1 MEPQTA
7 SPEVAEEPERIKKC
21 SGLASS
27 EYPRAHPGWR
37 VLRDV
42 PQESCRGMQHRW
54 EAQWQEFLETV
65 PSPPAVWESPELTE
79 MAPWEDAKAFLASFE
94 QVAKACQW
102 PQGEWVARL
111 QPALSG
117 EAKQAF
123 NNLEARDREDYGK
136 VKAAILREDAIKME
150 VQRQHFRQFRYEE
163 IDEPRRIHSHLQELC
178 HRWLR
183 PERRSKE
190 QILELLILEQFLAS
204 LPPDLQGWIRAGGPD
219 TCSQAVALVEDFLM
233 SQQEAEREKWQEPL
247 PEMTKISPEA
257 EKASMGVLQKQVQKE
272 VKQNRS
278 KDNGLLDSGNQDPRD
293 PRSLLPHPDEPEIA
307 EADLTEV
314 SMNFRE
320 AEATRHMVELTPAP
334 PGQQT
339 MFWQVMQEEEGGA
352 ESLEGLLVPKPELAS
367 RPEEAEEEMFV
378 PFPVASERLLGQ
390 DSGTEK
396 RSWVKRETSQE
407 EKTGAL
413 TGLSP
418 WMVPSAMAE
427 VQEQRCDGKRS
438 RLKME
443 ASQEGKI
450 GTLGEISQW
459 NIPATAALHEQRCES
474 KGQEGK
480 KPVVGEK
487 ESGDLLADGT
497 ATSSRASVPPSRA
510 GRPVV
515 PTYGRRCHY
524 RVGLLTTATPGEDD
538 SERPTWDG
546 SVRQKSH
553 DRRCQTGEKALKCPD
568 YGKGFRPRENLARHR
583 RLNPEEKAH
592 SCLKGGAAASRP
604 QNNLLRPARPGKRR
618 HKCPMCGK
626 DFPSRGKLVRHVRIH
641 TGERPFKCSQ
651 CGRVFTQSA
660 HLRRH
665 QRIHTGEKPHV
676 CPECEKRFSRS
687 DELISHQRTHGRDRY
702 YKCPACGKSFRHKRT
717 LAKHQ
722 RSHVGL

>member
-7 SPEVAEEPERIKKC
+7 SPEVAEEPERITKC

-257 EKASMGVLQKQVQKE
+257 EKASTGVLQKQIQKE

-320 AEATRHMVELTPAP
+320 AEATRHMVEPTPAP

-407 EKTGAL
+407 EKSL

-418 WMVPSAMAE
+418 WIVPSAMAE

-459 NIPATAALHEQRCES
+459 NIPVTAALHEQRCDKHRS
-474 KGQEGK
+474 QIMMGSPQEGETGTLAALSPWDAPVVAAIYEQK
-480 KPVVGEK
+480 CKTRVERGQKPVEK
-487 ESGDLLADGT
+487 DGDFHQLLGGLGASVWETSTAQSKAKRAEISKYSLRPSCSSGHVRKQDTQSGVYECFASEQKTPPKPCLVKHQKIQAAAGGASDSWQHRKG
-497 ATSSRASVPPSRA
+497 SSRRPNVVSR
-510 GRPVV
+510 R
-515 PTYGRRCHY
+515 
-524 RVGLLTTATPGEDD
+524 
-538 SERPTWDG
+538 G
-546 SVRQKSH
+546 S
-553 DRRCQTGEKALKCPD
+553 
-568 YGKGFRPRENLARHR
+568 
-583 RLNPEEKAH
+583 
-592 SCLKGGAAASRP
+592 
-604 QNNLLRPARPGKRR
+604 
-618 HKCPMCGK
+618 
-626 DFPSRGKLVRHVRIH
+626 H
-641 TGERPFKCSQ
+641 TGKKQYRCPQ
-651 CGRVFTQSA
+651 CGNSFANRAVLKR
-660 HLRRH
+660 HL
-665 QRIHTGEKPHV
+665 RIHTGEKPYR
-676 CPECEKRFSRS
+676 CPQCEKRFIQRHQ
-687 DELISHQRTHGRDRY
+687 LILHQRTHTGE
-702 YKCPACGKSFRHKRT
+702 KPFSCQECGKNFSRRDNMIRHRRT
-717 LAKHQ
+717 HRAIML
-722 RSHVGL
+722 L